1 MLKQLLLGHPI
12 GYQLFQNANGAGK
25 MRRILTREYIRPQ
38 SGDLVL
44 DIGCGT
50 ADIRPYLGRSVSYTG
65 IDMSKPY
72 IKHNQEAYRGDPS
85 TTFVCE
91 NLDRYILHAPAYDI
105 VLLMGVLHHISDDE
119 ARGLLSVLPRL
130 LRPGGRAITMDGCY
144 TDQLNVF
151 ERALLRHD
159 RGKFVRRLPEWEALF
174 SHCLPEASYD
184 IRKDLYYLPYNLIL
198 FQYRR
203 PA

>member
-1 MLKQLLLGHPI
+1 MLKQLLLGNSI
-12 GYQLFQNANGAGK
+12 GYRLFQNANGAGR
-25 MRRILTREYIRPQ
+25 MRRILTREYIRPRP
-38 SGDLVL
+38 GDRVL

-65 IDMSKPY
+65 IDMSEPY
-72 IKHNQEAYRGDPS
+72 IKHDQKTYRGDPS
-85 TTFVCE
+85 TTFIRE
-91 NLDRYILHAPAYDI
+91 NLNRYNPSHRYDI
-105 VLLMGVLHHISDDE
+105 VLLMGVLHHISDGE
-119 ARGLLSVLPRL
+119 ARGLLSALPRV

-144 TDQLNVF
+144 TSRLNAF

-159 RGKFVRRLPEWEALF
+159 RGKFVRQLPEWEALF
-174 SHCLPEASYD
+174 SSSLPEASYE
-184 IRKDLYYLPYNLIL
+184 IRKDLFYLPYNLIL